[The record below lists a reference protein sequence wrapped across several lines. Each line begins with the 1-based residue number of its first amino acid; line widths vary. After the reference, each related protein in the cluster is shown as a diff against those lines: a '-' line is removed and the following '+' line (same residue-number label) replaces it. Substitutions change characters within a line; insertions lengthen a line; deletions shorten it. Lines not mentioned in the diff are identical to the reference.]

1 MRNETRL
8 KPVAL
13 DWLAQRNRDRWIK
26 PNGELHQSRILKDAE
41 ISRSQFNR
49 VERGECLPGQKFIE
63 GFLDLAETTGASR
76 EHARVEMFER
86 VQAERSRA

>member
-8 KPVAL
+8 KPNGL
-13 DWLAQRNRDRWIK
+13 DWLAHRNRDRWIK
-26 PNGELHQSRILKDAE
+26 PNGELHQARILADAS
-41 ISRSQFNR
+41 ISRSTLNR
-49 VERGECLPGQKFIE
+49 VERGECLPGQKFID

-86 VQAERSRA
+86 VRAERPRG